1 MAALEREPETYDQAF
16 DKVLDGRAS
25 QIRERILELVKPGM
39 KVLDLGCGPGL
50 FVIEASMK
58 GAAVVGIDANEEM
71 IHTAR
76 AKVKE
81 MNNPPDFI
89 HQDVLQVGEDID
101 KQLDPSERF
110 DLIVSTFLLSE
121 LKPSRR
127 DLFMKIVRGLLKEN
141 GVFAIASETL
151 PKKRADEKRFW
162 TNRRD
167 AEKQAG
173 KRLPPPVIDLTQLV
187 QIAGLEIDTI
197 ESYGSEIT
205 FVVGTNGSQEVP
217 NPYTNLDRPY
227 TGIGARSRIWYNH
240 LTGSWRGMPV
250 QPGLFKIG
258 NPSPDSPVIVTA
270 NYELTYYT
278 VMRALAKDNIE
289 AWVLVCDT
297 DGINV
302 WCAARGIHFNSD
314 DVIHMIRMTE
324 LQRIVN
330 HRELILPQ
338 LAAAGMD
345 TTEIRERTGFRVKY
359 GPVRI
364 QDLSKWMNLEKPRPK
379 PREMASV
386 TFNLKERLE
395 MTVAHVPFLFAAI
408 LWKPFAA
415 LVVGLLGINA
425 FLFFLL
431 PAIFSLLLPTSLSV
445 SLLVLQ
451 FLLALLGNALVLG
464 LIFPVL
470 PSKDNSFIRRGIGF
484 ALITMTVAA
493 IIMFLLNAHWTLF
506 VTWLAAQFVLSIT
519 LTMDFAGMTP
529 VSDPKVIRQE
539 YPYLIWTLKIGGLFI
554 IGFNIIAFILGW

>member
-1 MAALEREPETYDQAF
+1 MAVAFMAALEREPETYDQAF

-76 AKVKE
+76 VKVKE

-451 FLLALLGNALVLG
+451 FLLSLLGNALVLG

-484 ALITMTVAA
+484 ALITM
-493 IIMFLLNAHWTLF
+493 
-506 VTWLAAQFVLSIT
+506 
-519 LTMDFAGMTP
+519 P
-529 VSDPKVIRQE
+529 
-539 YPYLIWTLKIGGLFI
+539 
-554 IGFNIIAFILGW
+554 